1 MREIFL
7 YASDLTPNLMYRW
20 TSFPSDF
27 SLKDI
32 SWNLLL
38 AYESFFHYFP

>member
-7 YASDLTPNLMYRW
+7 YSNNLTPNLMYRW
-20 TSFPSDF
+20 TSFLSEF
-27 SLKDI
+27 SLKGI

-38 AYESFFHYFP
+38 AYESFFHSFP

>member
-7 YASDLTPNLMYRW
+7 YTSDLTPNLIYRW
-20 TSFPSDF
+20 TSFLSEF

-32 SWNLLL
+32 SWNPLL
-38 AYESFFHYFP
+38 ANE